1 MIGKILVGTDASAA
15 LESPVPPS
23 SSQVAV
29 EAAAQLAQAHGAELV
44 ILGLLPE
51 LDPRPP
57 FAPDHVSAPDD
68 QAHRVGER
76 FPQVKT
82 RTREA
87 LGQRIDTLYEVARQ
101 ERADLIVVAPPVV
114 LGTEES
120 SAQQARHPAGAI
132 ATGGVPRG
140 RSLQRRSTARLAA
153 LRTFYSR
160 AEGWLALAVSAVFL
174 TYGGGAVMFWLHAIE
189 RGERGPAISD
199 WSHWLLDSTLGFVA
213 LSPVLF
219 FVVPFG
225 AWAGGRQATRGDRRR
240 LWVYIVVVG
249 TLFALMT
256 GPGPL
261 LHNAVAGAGTPV
273 AGLAMRVFGHDA
285 AVAERSMHAMEHS
298 PLTEGLL
305 QVAVGVPVYIG
316 LTWLALCV
324 VRAWSRSRPRAG
336 G

>member
-1 MIGKILVGTDASAA
+1 MIGRILVGTDASAA
-15 LESPVPPS
+15 MESPVPPS
-23 SSQVAV
+23 SSQLAV
-29 EAAAQLAQAHGAELV
+29 DAAAQLAQAHGAELV

-51 LDPRPP
+51 LDPRPA
-57 FAPDHVSAPDD
+57 FAPDHVATPDN
-68 QAHRVGER
+68 QAQRVEER
-76 FPQVKT
+76 FPHVRT

-87 LGQRIDTLYEVARQ
+87 MGQRIDTLCEVARQ
-101 ERADLIVVAPPVV
+101 ERADLIVVAPRVV
-114 LGTEES
+114 LEPERS
-120 SAQQARHPAGAI
+120 HAQEARHPTAAT
-132 ATGGVPRG
+132 ATGGVPHGASLRRRG
-140 RSLQRRSTARLAA
+140 TARLAA

-160 AEGWLALAVSAVFL
+160 PEGWLALAVSTVFL

-219 FVVPFG
+219 FIVPLG
-225 AWAGGRQATRGDRRR
+225 VWAGGREATRSGRRW

-249 TLFALMT
+249 TLFALVT

-273 AGLAMRVFGHDA
+273 AGLATRIFGHDA

-305 QVAVGVPVYIG
+305 QVAVGLPVYIG

-324 VRAWSRSRPRAG
+324 VRALSRSRPRAG